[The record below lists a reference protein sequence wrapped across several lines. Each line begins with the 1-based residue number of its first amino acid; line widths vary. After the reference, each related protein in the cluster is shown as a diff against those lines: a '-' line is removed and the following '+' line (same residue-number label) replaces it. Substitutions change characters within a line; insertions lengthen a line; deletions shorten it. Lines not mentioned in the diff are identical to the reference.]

1 MRPNISKGEYTTMET
16 FDVIALKAL
25 ANRRRLAMLGLLAKG
40 EHGVG
45 ELQRLI
51 GLEQS
56 AVSQHLARLR
66 SAGLVRRRRDGQ
78 AIYYRLDGRRVA
90 AVIAGLQRILLSSG
104 ASASRSGPPRGAAED
119 RREWSRGA
127 GSRPAR

>member
-1 MRPNISKGEYTTMET
+1 MHPNIRKIEYTPMET
-16 FDVIALKAL
+16 FDVTVLRAL
-25 ANRRRLAMLGLLAKG
+25 ANQRRLAILSLLGKA

-66 SAGLVRRRRDGQ
+66 AAGLVRRRRDGQ
-78 AIYYRLDGRRVA
+78 TIYYRLDRQRVA
-90 AVIAGLQRILLSSG
+90 EVIAGL
-104 ASASRSGPPRGAAED
+104 
-119 RREWSRGA
+119 RRLIRA
-127 GSRPAR
+127 

>member
-1 MRPNISKGEYTTMET
+1 MET
-16 FDVIALKAL
+16 PNVRALQAL
-25 ANRRRLAMLGLLAKG
+25 ANQRRLAILTILSRG

-78 AIYYRLDGRRVA
+78 TIYYRLDRQRVA
-90 AVIAGLQRILLSSG
+90 AVIADLRRLIRG
-104 ASASRSGPPRGAAED
+104 ASASRSGPPRRAGEG
-119 RREWSRGA
+119 RRE
-127 GSRPAR
+127 

>member
-1 MRPNISKGEYTTMET
+1 MET
-16 FDVIALKAL
+16 PDVRALQAL
-25 ANRRRLAMLGLLAKG
+25 ANQRRLAILSILGRG

-78 AIYYRLDGRRVA
+78 TIYYRLDGKRVA
-90 AVIAGLQRILLSSG
+90 AVIAGLRRLIG
-104 ASASRSGPPRGAAED
+104 A
-119 RREWSRGA
+119 
-127 GSRPAR
+127 

>member
-1 MRPNISKGEYTTMET
+1 MASNISKGEYTTMET

-78 AIYYRLDGRRVA
+78 TIYYRLDGRRVA
-90 AVIAGLQRILLSSG
+90 AVIAGLRRLL
-104 ASASRSGPPRGAAED
+104 
-119 RREWSRGA
+119 RE
-127 GSRPAR
+127 

>member
-25 ANRRRLAMLGLLAKG
+25 ANRRRLALLGLLAKG

-51 GLEQS
+51 GREQS

-66 SAGLVRRRRDGQ
+66 GAELVRRRRDGQ
-78 AIYYRLDGRRVA
+78 TIYYRLDQSRLA
-90 AVIAGLQRILLSSG
+90 AVIASL
-104 ASASRSGPPRGAAED
+104 
-119 RREWSRGA
+119 RRLIA
-127 GSRPAR
+127 

>member
-1 MRPNISKGEYTTMET
+1 MET
-16 FDVIALKAL
+16 FDVKALQAL
-25 ANRRRLAMLGLLAKG
+25 ANQRRLAVLSLLGKG

-66 SAGLVRRRRDGQ
+66 AAGLVRRRRDGQ
-78 AIYYRLDGRRVA
+78 TIFYRLDRQRVA
-90 AVIAGLQRILLSSG
+90 AVIAGL
-104 ASASRSGPPRGAAED
+104 
-119 RREWSRGA
+119 RRLIRV
-127 GSRPAR
+127 